1 MSTDLIATL
10 RATDEE
16 ISPLYRRDAADLIE
30 QQAAEIT
37 TLRTTVECLEASCR
51 GALKYSDGQ
60 AAEIARLRAEVDAL
74 RVDAER
80 YRYLRNRVPA
90 EVFDARGLKAG
101 AWIDCEDDAGQLTLL
116 TGEDADQTIDAARAA
131 REST

>member
-1 MSTDLIATL
+1 MSPREIQSL
-10 RATDEE
+10 RNLGNECEA
-16 ISPLYRRDAADLIE
+16 AADLIE
-30 QQAAEIT
+30 QQAAEI
-37 TLRTTVECLEASCR
+37 
-51 GALKYSDGQ
+51 
-60 AAEIARLRAEVDAL
+60 ARLTAERDAL

-80 YRYLRNRVPA
+80 YRWLRDRVPA
-90 EVFDARGLKAG
+90 EVFDARGIKAG